1 MSEEITRVDS
11 EEKTEQLE
19 EQVEEELTETQKM
32 SKKIRK
38 AEKGVKHYQF
48 FLLRLLLFIIIV
60 WVLFFKVIGLTP
72 MPSADMYPRVDA
84 GDLVMFYRL
93 DTDVKAQDIIVIE
106 KQTPESGKEKQTFIS
121 RVIAAPGDE
130 IEITETGNVI
140 VNGNAM
146 IESNIFYQ
154 TMPYTDYTAFP
165 VKLGADECFVLGDSR
180 NGATDSRY
188 FGAVKKDEIK
198 GTVITIV
205 RRNNL

>member
-1 MSEEITRVDS
+1 MSEETGRVES
-11 EEKTEQLE
+11 AELENKIEE
-19 EQVEEELTETQKM
+19 EQTETQKL
-32 SKKIRK
+32 SKKIKK
-38 AEKGVKHYQF
+38 AEKSVKHYQF
-48 FLLRLLLFIIIV
+48 FLLRLVLFIVIV
-60 WVLFFKVIGLTP
+60 WILFFKIIGLTP

-93 DTDVKAQDIIVIE
+93 DKDVKAQDIIVIE
-106 KQTPESGKEKQTFIS
+106 KQTPDSGNEKQMFIS

-154 TMPYTDYTAFP
+154 TFAYTDYTSFP
-165 VKLGADECFVLGDSR
+165 VKLGEDECFVLGDNR
-180 NGATDSRY
+180 DGATDSRY
-188 FGAVKKDEIK
+188 FGPVKKDEIK
-198 GTVITIV
+198 GSVITII

>member
-1 MSEEITRVDS
+1 MSEETGRVES
-11 EEKTEQLE
+11 AELENKIEE
-19 EQVEEELTETQKM
+19 EQTETQKL
-32 SKKIRK
+32 SKKIKK
-38 AEKGVKHYQF
+38 AEKSVKHYQF
-48 FLLRLLLFIIIV
+48 FLLRLVLFIVIV
-60 WVLFFKVIGLTP
+60 WILFFKIIGLAR

-93 DTDVKAQDIIVIE
+93 DKDVKAQDIIVIE
-106 KQTPESGKEKQTFIS
+106 RQTPDSGKEKQMFIS

-154 TMPYTDYTAFP
+154 TFAYTDYTSFP
-165 VKLGADECFVLGDSR
+165 VKLGEDECFVLGDNR
-180 NGATDSRY
+180 DGATDSRY
-188 FGAVKKDEIK
+188 FGPVKKDEIK
-198 GTVITIV
+198 GSVITII

>member
-1 MSEEITRVDS
+1 MSEETGRVES
-11 EEKTEQLE
+11 AELENKIEE
-19 EQVEEELTETQKM
+19 EQTETQKL
-32 SKKIRK
+32 SKKIKR
-38 AEKGVKHYQF
+38 AEKSVKHYQF
-48 FLLRLLLFIIIV
+48 FLLRLLLFIVIV
-60 WVLFFKVIGLTP
+60 WILFFKIIGLTP

-93 DTDVKAQDIIVIE
+93 DKDVKAQDIIVIE
-106 KQTPESGKEKQTFIS
+106 KQTPDSGNKKQMFIS

-154 TMPYTDYTAFP
+154 TFAYTDYTSYP
-165 VKLGADECFVLGDSR
+165 VKLGEDECFVLGDSR
-180 NGATDSRY
+180 DGATDSRY
-188 FGAVKKDEIK
+188 FGPVKKEEIK
-198 GTVITIV
+198 GTVITII